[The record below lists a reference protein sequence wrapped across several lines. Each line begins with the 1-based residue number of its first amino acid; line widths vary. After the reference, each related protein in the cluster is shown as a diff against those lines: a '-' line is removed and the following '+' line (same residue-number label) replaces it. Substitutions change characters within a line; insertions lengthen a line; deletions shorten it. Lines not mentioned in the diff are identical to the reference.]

1 MRLYFLELFS
11 GSDSDFIQKRP
22 AGKKKSSYSVKCMGT
37 KDFYNYGK
45 KEAGYIQ
52 YADAKKK
59 SAFFKTSQTSFS
71 QELGLFSS
79 DIFSLG
85 L

>member
-1 MRLYFLELFS
+1 
-11 GSDSDFIQKRP
+11 
-22 AGKKKSSYSVKCMGT
+22 MGT

-45 KEAGYIQ
+45 KEAGYVQ